1 MQLNAMDS
9 SLTYETS
16 WVNRQAMSPSATSKS
31 FLTLQHDGFCDSLQ
45 YYSAFY
51 NLQFYSAFW
60 MLFQTFVWAWT
71 VDCPSTCGAL
81 QAPFFATN
89 TDPFGLR
96 IVEGCWCWQP
106 IKRAICRVPILFGRG
121 SKSFVLIRD
130 SWQIISRS
138 TRHLTCKRHIYKQ
151 DQASII
157 LTLAGMIC
165 AICHIVFKHTCDL
178 IQILCG
184 WNAIWMNLD
193 GTGYSNAV
201 RIRLNCT
208 IVVNVCFHSFS
219 WHLCMASKWQ
229 LFPAAKS
236 FLVALAVG
244 RRQCEYIMDG
254 F

>member
-1 MQLNAMDS
+1 MDPVTPCSITLPFTTCSFTLLFECYFRLS
-9 SLTYETS
+9 SELGLS
-16 WVNRQAMSPSATSKS
+16 IAHP
-31 FLTLQHDGFCDSLQ
+31 
-45 YYSAFY
+45 
-51 NLQFYSAFW
+51 
-60 MLFQTFVWAWT
+60 FVEHFK
-71 VDCPSTCGAL
+71 PL
-81 QAPFFATN
+81 FFATN

-96 IVEGCWCWQP
+96 IVEGCWRWQP

-165 AICHIVFKHTCDL
+165 AICHFVFKHTCDL

-193 GTGYSNAV
+193 GTGYSNTV
-201 RIRLNCT
+201 RIQLNCT
-208 IVVNVCFHSFS
+208 IVVNVCFHSS